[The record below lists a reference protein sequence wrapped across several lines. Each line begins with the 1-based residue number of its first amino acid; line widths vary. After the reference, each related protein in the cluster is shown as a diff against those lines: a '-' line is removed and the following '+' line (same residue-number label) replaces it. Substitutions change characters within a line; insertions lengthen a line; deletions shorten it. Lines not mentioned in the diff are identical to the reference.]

1 MQQSPALIYGLTRT
15 ELKQVCLAWGQ
26 PEFRAEQIWQWL
38 YIRRVNAWQEMSN
51 VSAAVRQKLAADF
64 ILEAASLLRATEEQP
79 AGGARKLL
87 LALRDGARIETVIIP
102 APKRTTLCVSS
113 QVGCRF
119 KCAFCASGQ
128 AGFRRQLQPAEM
140 VGQVLVAA
148 RLLGHLPTHLVWMGI
163 GEPLDNYDA
172 VLQAVRI
179 LNDPHGV
186 CIGARR
192 MTISTCGIVPAIRRL
207 AAEGLQLEL
216 SVSLHAPE
224 DALRSRLMPV
234 NRIHPLAE
242 LITACREYTAQ
253 TKRIITFEYTLIRDL
268 NDSPAQAGA
277 LVRLLRGL
285 PCRVNLI
292 PLSAVAEFAGEP
304 APVSKAIMFIAELER
319 AGINATLRVSKGA
332 EVQAAC
338 GQLRLATLADE
349 PASALDP
356 ASTDML

>member
-87 LALRDGARIETVIIP
+87 LALGDGARIETVIIP

-148 RLLGHLPTHLVWMGI
+148 HLLGHLPTHLG
-163 GEPLDNYDA
+163 
-172 VLQAVRI
+172 
-179 LNDPHGV
+179 
-186 CIGARR
+186 
-192 MTISTCGIVPAIRRL
+192 
-207 AAEGLQLEL
+207 
-216 SVSLHAPE
+216 
-224 DALRSRLMPV
+224 
-234 NRIHPLAE
+234 
-242 LITACREYTAQ
+242 
-253 TKRIITFEYTLIRDL
+253 
-268 NDSPAQAGA
+268 
-277 LVRLLRGL
+277 
-285 PCRVNLI
+285 
-292 PLSAVAEFAGEP
+292 
-304 APVSKAIMFIAELER
+304 
-319 AGINATLRVSKGA
+319 
-332 EVQAAC
+332 
-338 GQLRLATLADE
+338 
-349 PASALDP
+349 
-356 ASTDML
+356 